1 MSKVSHTS
9 TALVIAF
16 AKGARPGARD
26 IARLLASHAE
36 AAASFAISHQDADEA
51 SWVELLANGLTFDL
65 LGLAPHE
72 SMPAPAVEHF
82 YGFPS
87 GYKLPEVDSLALVPG
102 AHLAGGESLLAVV
115 RAQMQI
121 AAQLATLP
129 GVVAMVWQPARCAM
143 ESAYFRQLVGRW
155 SQGAAFPALGLTAIT
170 RAQDGAIT
178 SYGLSFFTGQELRI
192 EPIST
197 PTPAAAGKI
206 AIRLIHSLVE
216 GGPAHEPFQ
225 IMGPEGERLLVEPS
239 ADGRLLSVWPQ
250 T

>member
-82 YGFPS
+82 YGFRLQAAR
-87 GYKLPEVDSLALVPG
+87 GRF
-102 AHLAGGESLLAVV
+102 AGSC
-115 RAQMQI
+115 
-121 AAQLATLP
+121 
-129 GVVAMVWQPARCAM
+129 ARCAPC
-143 ESAYFRQLVGRW
+143 RG
-155 SQGAAFPALGLTAIT
+155 
-170 RAQDGAIT
+170 
-178 SYGLSFFTGQELRI
+178 
-192 EPIST
+192 
-197 PTPAAAGKI
+197 
-206 AIRLIHSLVE
+206 
-216 GGPAHEPFQ
+216 
-225 IMGPEGERLLVEPS
+225 
-239 ADGRLLSVWPQ
+239 
-250 T
+250 